1 VNNNVLRVLSLF
13 LAFTVWFFVSAPR
26 REPVSERA
34 FAAPVSIVRMPRDLV
49 ITTPVPDTVSVRLR
63 GRVSD
68 LRSLSSQNLEV
79 TLDVSWVTPGDAV
92 ITLSPQ
98 AMSVPPQIDVVSIE
112 PMKLRFH
119 VEALRQ
125 TVVPIRPFLIGQPPP
140 GYVAGD
146 ATLVPDHALVSGPAS
161 QIRNVTEVATER
173 IIMSGRSE
181 TFVQN
186 VGVVSDSSLVRIVEP
201 LITQV
206 TVPVSPE
213 IGPVAPASATTDTSG
228 DEASAEKPATVTT
241 PPEKPQEKNPPN
253 QKRRHKRE
261 Q

>member
-1 VNNNVLRVLSLF
+1 MTANLPLKVLSVF
-13 LAFTVWFFVSAPR
+13 LAFVVWFAVSAPR

-34 FAAPVSIVRMPRDLV
+34 FAAPVSLVRMPRDLA

-98 AMSVPPQIDVVSIE
+98 AMSVPPQIDVVAME
-112 PMKLRFH
+112 PTKLRFH

-125 TVVPIRPFLIGQPPP
+125 KVVPIRPFLIGQPPP
-140 GYVAGD
+140 GYTAGD
-146 ATLVPDHALVSGPAS
+146 PTLVPDHALISGPAS

-173 IIMSGRSE
+173 IIMTGRTE
-181 TFVQN
+181 TFLQN
-186 VGVVSDSSLVRIVEP
+186 VTVVSDSSLIRIIEP
-201 LITQV
+201 VTTQA
-206 TVPVSPE
+206 TVPVTPE
-213 IGPVAPASATTDTSG
+213 IGPLAPVTATTDT
-228 DEASAEKPATVTT
+228 ATETAA
-241 PPEKPQEKNPPN
+241 PEKKPKT
-253 QKRRHKRE
+253 KGD
-261 Q
+261 